1 MIPTSV
7 GLTAA
12 YAYENEIEKL
22 QDENQVGVGLY
33 NSWIV

>member
-12 YAYENEIEKL
+12 YKNEIEKL

>member
-7 GLTAA
+7 GLTT
-12 YAYENEIEKL
+12 AYENKIEKF
-22 QDENQVGVGLY
+22 QDENQVGFGLY

>member
-12 YAYENEIEKL
+12 YENKIEKL

>member
-12 YAYENEIEKL
+12 YENKIEKLL

-33 NSWIV
+33 NS